1 MKNKSILAIM
11 LATTMGFVN
20 AGIFD
25 DIEYSVVRAAEGT
38 AHELKVLGKE
48 AVDGTKSAGKTIY
61 YGTKSA
67 GKAIYHGASDVYND
81 DIVITLKERK

>member
-1 MKNKSILAIM
+1 MCWANKS
-11 LATTMGFVN
+11 MGFVN

-48 AVDGTKSAGKTIY
+48 AVDGTKSAGKTIKPRIN
-61 YGTKSA
+61 GVKFALLLVA
-67 GKAIYHGASDVYND
+67 GCLD
-81 DIVITLKERK
+81 DNVLSEQITF

>member
-48 AVDGTKSAGKTIY
+48 AVDGTKSAGK
-61 YGTKSA
+61 
-67 GKAIYHGASDVYND
+67 AIYHGASDVYND

>member
-25 DIEYSVVRAAEGT
+25 DIHNFPHDYAKIGT
-38 AHELKVLGKE
+38 
-48 AVDGTKSAGKTIY
+48 
-61 YGTKSA
+61 
-67 GKAIYHGASDVYND
+67 
-81 DIVITLKERK
+81 

>member
-25 DIEYSVVRAAEGT
+25 DIEDDIGQVAKDAVHGT
-38 AHELKVLGKE
+38 EVIAYK
-48 AVDGTKSAGKTIY
+48 AFDDT
-61 YGTKSA
+61 
-67 GKAIYHGASDVYND
+67 KAIIYEGEKAAANNKH
-81 DIVITLKERK
+81 R